1 MEEGDVSFLMR
12 FLWNHG
18 QIPFQT
24 GFTDNFASNEIIVPG
39 ITAEEVFAS
48 LPDTC
53 IWLTYYDNVDDV
65 YSYHHDGPVLKKD
78 TCFWFKTFG
87 FPVEAQVIDFER
99 PSQENLED
107 FPGMN
112 GRKEIP
118 NIDLM

>member
-1 MEEGDVSFLMR
+1 MR

-65 YSYHHDGPVLKKD
+65 YSYYHDGPVLKKD
-78 TCFWFKTFG
+78 TCF
-87 FPVEAQVIDFER
+87 
-99 PSQENLED
+99 
-107 FPGMN
+107 
-112 GRKEIP
+112 
-118 NIDLM
+118 